1 MLNIWYRGLPVVECV
16 FTSSPFIENVCASS
30 LCIQRSWSMCL
41 SQRCQKGMKRRKKLA
56 KMFNFILDVLRHTIF
71 TSKTYTHTLQR
82 GSKLYRTRT
91 TIFFAVSFIISC
103 TYVRCICYESTKLC
117 DRYTTMCSLAAVFQS
132 CAHFF
137 GMLGFFFVA
146 LGSSQNCC
154 CSLCGARK
162 VWMKRYRGTF
172 QRQHQNRS
180 IGKIKRRIFLTKSK
194 WNENYIL
201 CEVRVSQHFAN
212 TMAACAR
219 KIFLKETNF
228 TLFIRW

>member
-41 SQRCQKGMKRRKKLA
+41 SQRCQKGMKRRKKFA

-117 DRYTTMCSLAAVFQS
+117 DRYTTMCTFSSNHVHIFSECLVFSSL
-132 CAHFF
+132 
-137 GMLGFFFVA
+137 LWA
-146 LGSSQNCC
+146 L
-154 CSLCGARK
+154 
-162 VWMKRYRGTF
+162 
-172 QRQHQNRS
+172 
-180 IGKIKRRIFLTKSK
+180 
-194 WNENYIL
+194 
-201 CEVRVSQHFAN
+201 
-212 TMAACAR
+212 R
-219 KIFLKETNF
+219 KIVAV
-228 TLFIRW
+228 LFAERAKSEWSDIGVHSNASTKTDRLGR